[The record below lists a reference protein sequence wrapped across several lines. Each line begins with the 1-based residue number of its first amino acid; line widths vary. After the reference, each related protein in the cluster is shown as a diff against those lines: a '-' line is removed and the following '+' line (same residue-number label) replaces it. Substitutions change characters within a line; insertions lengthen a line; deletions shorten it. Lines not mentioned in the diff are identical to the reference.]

1 MSDFKEEAF
10 TNEFGQVIN
19 PGDEVI
25 YAGTGW
31 KQTTIRKGVFAG
43 VYYDNVYVTE
53 YFYDENGGHIFEEV
67 ESYGRKIRRA
77 KFERKQKYIP
87 VAVKVSGVD
96 DGYKYEW
103 VTEDGKRR
111 YVKTDEKKY
120 RTAILPRKR
129 VYRLDTPME
138 SMVGKTF

>member
-31 KQTTIRKGVFAG
+31 KQTTIRKGVFSG
-43 VYYDNVYVTE
+43 VYYDNVYFIE
-53 YFYDENGGHIFEEV
+53 YFYDENGALIYEEI
-67 ESYGRKIRRA
+67 ESYGRTVKRI
-77 KFERKQKYIP
+77 KHERKQKYVP
-87 VAVKVSGVD
+87 VAVKVSNVE

-103 VTEDGKRR
+103 VTEDGRR
-111 YVKTDEKKY
+111 RFVKTDEKNY
-120 RTAILPRKR
+120 RCAILPRKR
-129 VYRLDTPME
+129 VYRLDTSME